1 MWESE
6 TERLRD
12 GAVLKLK
19 LGRPNK
25 PLTCADVL
33 QLWQDDEGFRTFFNA
48 LLAEAPF
55 SAYRWETPP
64 VTVATVDRPFEF
76 VLVDT
81 PGLDRLADAA
91 AFAAQFG
98 RAHGGEL
105 VAAFE
110 NLGGDAFL
118 IVPRPAGST
127 AAYGHLAAFA
137 RCAPAAQIHALWQTV
152 GQALAQR
159 LTERPVWLST
169 AGMGVPW
176 LHVRLDSRPK
186 YYAFREYA
194 AL

>member
-1 MWESE
+1 MWQSV
-6 TERLRD
+6 TEQLRN
-12 GAVLKLK
+12 GTALRF
-19 LGRPNK
+19 RPCRQNS
-25 PLTCADVL
+25 PIAHADVL
-33 QLWQDDEGFRTFFNA
+33 QLWQHDEGFRKFFNA
-48 LLAEAPF
+48 LLAGAPF

-81 PGLDRLADAA
+81 PGLDRPADPT

-98 RAHGGEL
+98 RVRGGEL
-105 VAAFE
+105 VAAFQ
-110 NLGGDAFL
+110 NLSGDAFL
-118 IVPRPAGST
+118 IVPRPAGPT

-137 RCAPAAQIHALWQTV
+137 RHGAAAQIHAFWQAV
-152 GQALAQR
+152 GRELAQR
-159 LTERPVWLST
+159 IPERPVWLST

-176 LHVRLDSRPK
+176 LHARLDSRPK

>member
-12 GAVLKLK
+12 GAVLRLR

-33 QLWQDDEGFRTFFNA
+33 RLWQDDEGFRTFFNG
-48 LLAEAPF
+48 LLADPPF

-81 PGLDRLADAA
+81 PGLDRPADPT

-98 RAHGGEL
+98 RVRGGEL
-105 VAAFE
+105 VAAFQ
-110 NLGGDAFL
+110 NLSGDAFL
-118 IVPRPAGST
+118 VVPRPTGPT

-137 RCAPAAQIHALWQTV
+137 RHGPAAQIHAFWQAV
-152 GQALAQR
+152 GRELAQR